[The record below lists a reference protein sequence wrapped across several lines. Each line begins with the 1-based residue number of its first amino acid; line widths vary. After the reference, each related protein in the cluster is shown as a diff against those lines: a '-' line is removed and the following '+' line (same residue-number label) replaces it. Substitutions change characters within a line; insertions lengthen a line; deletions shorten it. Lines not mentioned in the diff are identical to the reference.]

1 MLKAPLVCKAADL
14 KSVCPK
20 GSGTD
25 APPCNAGV
33 FLWSNVGLPNFCSM
47 GKALDQLKKS
57 VSMSAQR
64 RAVELPD
71 GSEFEFWM
79 TPLTLAERTRAQK
92 QAKSDDATD
101 FALQLLVSK
110 AKNEN
115 GMPLFSAGEIAELRN
130 ALPASVVEAL
140 MLQLIGE
147 PEEEEEEFDMKSSE
161 DGAEEG
167 QPAASGTRGRRKA
180 GQKSE

>member
-1 MLKAPLVCKAADL
+1 
-14 KSVCPK
+14 
-20 GSGTD
+20 
-25 APPCNAGV
+25 
-33 FLWSNVGLPNFCSM
+33 
-47 GKALDQLKKS
+47 
-57 VSMSAQR
+57 
-64 RAVELPD
+64 
-71 GSEFEFWM
+71 M

-110 AKNEN
+110 AKDDSNR
-115 GMPLFSAGEIAELRN
+115 PLFNVGEIAELRN

-147 PEEEEEEFDMKSSE
+147 PEEEEDEAVDMKSTE

-167 QPAASGTRGRRKA
+167 QPTSSRTRRSRKA
-180 GQKSE
+180 E